1 MKVNLT
7 SEDLIKF
14 EEDVCQWFADKKVK
28 APVHLDNGNEEQ
40 LIDVFKYLVE
50 EDDWVMCSWRSHY
63 KSLLRG
69 VPYEDMKKA
78 ICEGKSISLCFPAQR
93 VISSA
98 IVGGILPIAVGTAM
112 GIKLRGEKHKVVCFI
127 GEMTSE
133 TGSAHECIKYSLNH
147 DLPILF
153 VLEDN
158 GKSVCT
164 PTLPV
169 WGMKRLTYSPEEYGT
184 ALFDPEG
191 LYTINDKVVYYKY
204 DSKYPHAGCG
214 QRINF

>member
-1 MKVNLT
+1 MKVDYK

-40 LIDVFKYLVE
+40 LISVFTDFVDEK
-50 EDDWVMCSWRSHY
+50 DWIMCSWRSHY
-63 KSLLRG
+63 KALLKG

-78 ICEGKSISLCFPAQR
+78 ICEGKSISLCFPDQR

-98 IVGGILPIAVGTAM
+98 IVGGILPISVGTAM
-112 GIKLRGEKHKVVCFI
+112 GIKLKNEKHKVVCFL
-127 GEMTSE
+127 GEMTAE
-133 TGSAHECIKYSLNH
+133 TGAAHEAIKYSLNH
-147 DLPILF
+147 DLPIIF

-158 GKSVCT
+158 EKSVCT

-169 WGMKRLTYSPEEYGT
+169 WNMKKLTYGPEYNLEKG
-184 ALFDPEG
+184 PIW
-191 LYTINDKVVYYKY
+191 INPKVLYYKY
-204 DSKYPHAGCG
+204 QSKYPHAGSG
-214 QRINF
+214 ARIQF